1 MMRKLFAGNPGRA
14 GGDVRLRFAVI
25 APACGI
31 SDRTGATLVES
42 ALTLPLLLL
51 LIFGMIDMGIAVQ
64 RAALC
69 HETARIGARMVVVHG
84 ADALQHGVWSADQ
97 AVAAIHT
104 RIDPILQAAAV
115 NPADVQVTVRWQKSG
130 SGPYLNSPGSLVTVQ
145 VSIPHHSAVPFLRL
159 PAFTVSSD
167 SQMVISN

>member
-1 MMRKLFAGNPGRA
+1 MRKLFAGNPRRTC
-14 GGDVRLRFAVI
+14 GDGRLRTAMI
-25 APACGI
+25 TPAARI

-42 ALTLPLLLL
+42 AITLPLLLL
-51 LIFGMIDMGIAVQ
+51 LIFGMIDLGIAVQ

-69 HETARIGARMVVVHG
+69 HETARIGARMAVVHG
-84 ADALQHGVWSADQ
+84 ADAIQHGVWSADQ
-97 AVAAIHT
+97 AVAAIHV
-104 RIDPILQAAAV
+104 RIDPILEAAAV
-115 NPADVQVTVRWQKSG
+115 DSADVQVKVTWQKSG

-145 VSIPHHSAVPFLRL
+145 VSIPHHSAVPFLQL

>member
-1 MMRKLFAGNPGRA
+1 MRKRFAGNPGCRR
-14 GGDVRLRFAVI
+14 GEVRLRFAVI
-25 APACGI
+25 TPVSRR

-51 LIFGMIDMGIAVQ
+51 LIFGMIDLGIAVQ

-69 HETARIGARMVVVHG
+69 HEAARMGARMAIVHG
-84 ADALQHGVWSADQ
+84 ADALQHGVWSVDQ
-97 AVAAIHT
+97 AVAAIHA
-104 RIDPILQAAAV
+104 RIDPILEAAAV
-115 NPADVQVTVRWQKSG
+115 DPANVQVTVTWQKSG

-145 VSIPHHSAVPFLRL
+145 VSIPHRSAVPFLRL
-159 PAFTVSSD
+159 PSFTVSSD